1 MCKNAEIRRAVD
13 EIYEGQPRAG
23 AAAATTPAD
32 IRAQQAG
39 HGRYMEE
46 MVYGLL
52 INESPFTTASEK
64 EQFHAVS
71 NDWHRL
77 LQFESAYDKS
87 RVEPGVERRM
97 AAEREAAELRRYR

>member
-1 MCKNAEIRRAVD
+1 LGCES
-13 EIYEGQPRAG
+13 QPRAG
-23 AAAATTPAD
+23 AAAVTTPAD

-39 HGRYMEE
+39 HGRYMEG

-71 NDWHRL
+71 NDWHR
-77 LQFESAYDKS
+77 FVTVRFSV
-87 RVEPGVERRM
+87 R
-97 AAEREAAELRRYR
+97 